1 MIERLHFGRSTLP
14 SSPGGPWEPCPHLQ
28 NQWDGVKGAGASLL
42 RATFPLFCST
52 DFHCVIQFSCQY
64 KPPYTYCISPVTWQ
78 LPSIRWNNSSFSNT
92 SSSFLPPSL
101 QAGEQTPSLL
111 PRAPPEQKGRRSTL
125 RQRNILADYQEIFF
139 FPYKTMRR
147 QFWCLPGELSRAALV
162 AWEISGCV
170 QERGMGRV
178 KKKCV

>member
-14 SSPGGPWEPCPHLQ
+14 SSLGGPWEPCPHLQ

-101 QAGEQTPSLL
+101 QAGEQTPSLF

-139 FPYKTMRR
+139 FSIQNHEKAVLVLT
-147 QFWCLPGELSRAALV
+147 WRAQQ
-162 AWEISGCV
+162 SSSC
-170 QERGMGRV
+170 GMGNQWVCAGERDG
-178 KKKCV
+178 KG